1 MSKRNIDQQSGSQFI
16 RKLDFK
22 ETGLVKRGWD
32 QNVIVKYLFKSK
44 VDLFEP
50 TNLYLMKSSILNVMQ
65 SEEFMRSRI
74 IKCGDS
80 EYFYQRFELD
90 NYNFANVKFLRLK
103 SSIENSMATI
113 DFVAKLLSDYLA
125 VNEINPDK
133 KDGIPLWRFLIFE
146 ADQNLKL
153 YYFIA
158 QYYHSLIQGQSSSKN
173 IYKIL
178 KTFEKLHQNETVG
191 FKESKIFPGCEHLF
205 DIKRYYNSSVA
216 LDPVKWP
223 SFINPERAKAESIN
237 LFNQS
242 IPGDI
247 DHGSEIVCVDTI
259 SRFKSMSKLI
269 EYARKNQTSELDWF
283 VGKIFIESNLIT
295 FI

>member
-50 TNLYLMKSSILNVMQ
+50 TNLNLMKSSILNVMQ

-74 IKCGDS
+74 IKCCDS
-80 EYFYQRFELD
+80 EYFYQRFGLD
-90 NYNFANVKFLRLK
+90 NYNFENVKFLRLK
-103 SSIENSMATI
+103 SSIENPMATI

-133 KDGIPLWRFLIFE
+133 KDGIPMWRFLIFE

-153 YYFIA
+153 YYLIA
-158 QYYHSLIQGQSSSKN
+158 QYHHCLIQGQTSSKN

-178 KTFEKLHQNETVG
+178 KTFEKLHQNETVE

-205 DIKRYYNSSVA
+205 DIKKYYDSS
-216 LDPVKWP
+216 DPVKWP

-242 IPGDI
+242 IPRDI
-247 DHGSEIVCVDTI
+247 DHGSEIFCVDKN

-269 EYARKNQTSELDWF
+269 EYARKNHTRELEWF
-283 VGKIFIESNLIT
+283 LGNINIH
-295 FI
+295 